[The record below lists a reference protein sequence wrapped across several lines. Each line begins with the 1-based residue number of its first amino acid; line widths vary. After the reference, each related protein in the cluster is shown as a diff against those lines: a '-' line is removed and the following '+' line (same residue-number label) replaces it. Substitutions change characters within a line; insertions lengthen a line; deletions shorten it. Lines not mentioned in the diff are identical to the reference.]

1 MPARTSH
8 RLTAH
13 ATDRALETRARC
25 QDDDHPPGVYNPW
38 MDTTFC
44 HCGRIHY
51 QGLVERV
58 RWADDEARLT
68 EHVRETR

>member
-1 MPARTSH
+1 M
-8 RLTAH
+8 
-13 ATDRALETRARC
+13 
-25 QDDDHPPGVYNPW
+25 YNPW

-51 QGLVERV
+51 PGLVERV
-58 RWADDEARLT
+58 RWPDDEARLT